1 MGQEQTC
8 SGFQSGLS
16 QAVWQRDLNCDCPGD
31 TNDTAL
37 AIHISGAPPLTAN

>member
-1 MGQEQTC
+1 MGREQTC

-16 QAVWQRDLNCDCPGD
+16 QEVWQCDLNCDCPRD

-37 AIHISGAPPLTAN
+37 AIQISGASPLTAN